1 MRRYITS
8 LLKNYK
14 KSELLVIIIAVILIM
29 AGTLFKPMLLYIY
42 YILLAMLLLENIQV
56 IKKTDQKAIL
66 IFITIFLATLFMVT
80 SINALSPYWTLPL
93 LLVSSVTL
101 VLVSILTRN
110 PAISII
116 SLLLFGSVL
125 ILISITIGESVSV
138 KEAVFSTLPPPP
150 LIY

>member
-14 KSELLVIIIAVILIM
+14 KSELLVIIIAVVLIM

-42 YILLAMLLLENIQV
+42 YILLAMLLLENIQE